1 MSLIWEDTK
10 GTDPGPSIGYAIAL
24 LAVVILIAELC
35 IHGVEAAAVLLVL
48 FIGLAALVGG
58 VVVAMRRGR

>member
-10 GTDPGPSIGYAIAL
+10 GTDPDPSIGYAIAL
-24 LAVVILIAELC
+24 LAVVMLIAELW
-35 IHGVEAAAVLLVL
+35 IRGVEAAAVLLIL

>member
-1 MSLIWEDTK
+1 MSFVWGEVNS
-10 GTDPGPSIGYAIAL
+10 TDPDPSIGYAIAL

-35 IHGVEAAAVLLVL
+35 TRGVEAAAVLLVL

-58 VVVAMRRGR
+58 TVIAMRRGR